1 MPLPVRVSDLTGFDL
16 LLSVARTGSIG
27 RAAAEHG
34 VSQPAASARMR
45 LLEGQLGLALIE
57 RSPRGSKL
65 TPAGALVGGWAQAA
79 VDAAASLDAGVVAL
93 RRERDSRLRIAAS
106 MTVAEYLL
114 AAWLTALRSVDP
126 GAVVALSAVNSAD
139 VAHAVLA
146 GAAEIGFVEGPGI
159 PDGLHAEPVGRDTL
173 TLVVAPAHPWA
184 RRRAGVPAAE
194 LARTALVSREAGS
207 GTRGYLEEALRA
219 QAGLAWVPP
228 AAELSSTTAI
238 KAAVAAGAAP
248 AVLSSLAVA
257 AELAAGTLRAV
268 PVTGV
273 DLTRTLRAVWTEG
286 RRLAGPALD
295 LYAIAVRSAHPRGRH
310 LLPDEPGARGL
321 ARRGRPFGRVVRP
334 VRGPGG
340 RHWGVNRGARRDRPR
355 PAVLPPGRGGQRQR
369 ADVAQQR
376 HPGQDGHRHRGGVL
390 AAPDEDLPGAERAAE
405 CGQARRRQHR
415 EQPVPHADSPG
426 HEQDPGADQGDAEHR
441 VDRQH
446 RRRGGDLGED
456 PGVRVG
462 GRDLDVEVE
471 DDAEAI
477 LDHQH
482 DQHRYA
488 HMP

>member
-1 MPLPVRVSDLTGFDL
+1 MPLPVRVSDLAGFDL

-65 TPAGALVGGWAQAA
+65 TPAGALVAGWAQAA

-173 TLVVAPAHPWA
+173 TLVVAPA
-184 RRRAGVPAAE
+184 AE

-219 QAGLAWVPP
+219 QAGLERVAP

-238 KAAVAAGAAP
+238 KAAVAAGAGP

-286 RRLAGPALD
+286 RRLTGPALD
-295 LYAIAVRSAHPRGRH
+295 LYAIAARST
-310 LLPDEPGARGL
+310 
-321 ARRGRPFGRVVRP
+321 RR
-334 VRGPGG
+334 
-340 RHWGVNRGARRDRPR
+340 
-355 PAVLPPGRGGQRQR
+355 
-369 ADVAQQR
+369 
-376 HPGQDGHRHRGGVL
+376 
-390 AAPDEDLPGAERAAE
+390 
-405 CGQARRRQHR
+405 
-415 EQPVPHADSPG
+415 
-426 HEQDPGADQGDAEHR
+426 
-441 VDRQH
+441 
-446 RRRGGDLGED
+446 
-456 PGVRVG
+456 
-462 GRDLDVEVE
+462 
-471 DDAEAI
+471 
-477 LDHQH
+477 
-482 DQHRYA
+482 
-488 HMP
+488 

>member
-65 TPAGALVGGWAQAA
+65 TPAGALVAGWAQAA

-146 GAAEIGFVEGPGI
+146 GAADIGFVEGPGI
-159 PDGLHAEPVGRDTL
+159 PDGLHAEPVGRDAL
-173 TLVVAPAHPWA
+173 TLVVGPAHPWA
-184 RRRAGVPAAE
+184 RRRSGVPAAE

-219 QAGLAWVPP
+219 QAGLERVPP

-286 RRLAGPALD
+286 RRLTGPALY
-295 LYAIAVRSAHPRGRH
+295 LYATAARSARR

-321 ARRGRPFGRVVRP
+321 ARRVGPRGRVVRP
-334 VRGPGG
+334 IRGPGG
-340 RHWGVNRGARRDRPR
+340 RHRRPHRGAHRDRPR
-355 PAVLPPGRGGQRQR
+355 PADFPPGRGGQRQR

-376 HPGQDGHRHRGGVL
+376 QPGQDGHRHRGGVL
-390 AAPDEDLPGAERAAE
+390 AAPDED
-405 CGQARRRQHR
+405 
-415 EQPVPHADSPG
+415 
-426 HEQDPGADQGDAEHR
+426 
-441 VDRQH
+441 
-446 RRRGGDLGED
+446 
-456 PGVRVG
+456 
-462 GRDLDVEVE
+462 
-471 DDAEAI
+471 
-477 LDHQH
+477 
-482 DQHRYA
+482 
-488 HMP
+488 